1 MGKVLEQRLNDLIH
15 NIKEIKKQ
23 ILWEK
28 SIQANQAAKRA
39 QRWKIL
45 ADNVPLK
52 WKGPSPMEEI
62 RKQREK
68 TC

>member
-1 MGKVLEQRLNDLIH
+1 MATVLEQRLNDLIH
-15 NIKEIKKQ
+15 EIKEIKKQ
-23 ILWEK
+23 VVWKK
-28 SIQANQAAKRA
+28 SIEANQVAKRA

-45 ADNVPLK
+45 RDNVTLK
-52 WKGPSPMEEI
+52 WKGPSPVEEI

>member
-1 MGKVLEQRLNDLIH
+1 MAKVLEQRLNDLIH
-15 NIKEIKKQ
+15 DIKEIKKQ
-23 ILWEK
+23 VVLEK

-39 QRWKIL
+39 HRWQIL
-45 ADNVPLK
+45 ADNVTLK
-52 WKGPSPMEEI
+52 WKGPSPVEEI

>member
-1 MGKVLEQRLNDLIH
+1 MAKVLEQRLNDLIH
-15 NIKEIKKQ
+15 DIKEIKKQ
-23 ILWEK
+23 TVWEK

-45 ADNVPLK
+45 ADNVTFK
-52 WKGPSPMEEI
+52 WEGSSPVEEI